1 MLQNNLL
8 FPSKKE
14 WVVIVKTYLIIK
26 VLLHTYGVKLS
37 SKAVRKYVNMEEDD
51 KIPREETIMPT
62 F

>member
-8 FPSKKE
+8 FPSKTE

-37 SKAVRKYVNMEEDD
+37 SKEVRKCVNMEEDD

-62 F
+62 V